1 MYLFPTFTS
10 KSTLFPSSPSPFSS
24 PLLLYNQL
32 HPIIAAMIHMGMG
45 HPLGHGQPTK
55 DNTHKENWLLLSQQP
70 STFNSSSAES
80 ELLPCLCWNAISL
93 LSNGPVQAIALCCSS
108 GKWLC
113 HVQKTLVCTSP
124 SQFLDFTTYFLPH
137 FYDAPW
143 DFLKKNCDIRD
154 NNSVV
159 SFCTLAGLNLWINY
173 CENRLL
179 W

>member
-1 MYLFPTFTS
+1 MPWFTWV
-10 KSTLFPSSPSPFSS
+10 L
-24 PLLLYNQL
+24 
-32 HPIIAAMIHMGMG
+32 G

-55 DNTHKENWLLLSQQP
+55 DYTHKKNWLLLSQQP
-70 STFNSSSAES
+70 SPFNSSSAES
-80 ELLPCLCWNAISL
+80 ELLPCLCWNADSL
-93 LSNGPVQAIALCCSS
+93 VSNGPVQTIALCCSS

-124 SQFLDFTTYFLPH
+124 LQFLDFTAYFLPH
-137 FYDAPW
+137 FYDALW
-143 DFLKKNCDIRD
+143 DFLKKDCDIRD

-159 SFCTLAGLNLWINY
+159 SFCALAGLNLRINY